1 MKDRLSEYQLVKKLI
16 DDVKKECEEK
26 LDSMKGKKNYHEN
39 SKDLVFRYSDI
50 LQAEGALE
58 RIKDS
63 AQSVEN
69 FVNSLQRNFKR
80 EE

>member
-26 LDSMKGKKNYHEN
+26 LDSMKGKKNYDEN

-69 FVNSLQRNFKR
+69 FVDSLQRKFKR